1 MKSLSRILIIVFS
14 FIIAGHAT
22 GHPATGKPHLTK
34 THNWHLAATDPI
46 DLGYS
51 KANNPQDDVL
61 LFLAE
66 ENFSIDKYLSF
77 SFTFLRTAY
86 PDYRLQQQIVQ
97 PDKEQINRSA
107 LITGKLPIYLL
118 HHTLLIPFV

>member
-14 FIIAGHAT
+14 FIIAGHTA
-22 GHPATGKPHLTK
+22 GHTAAGKPHLTK
-34 THNWHLAATDPI
+34 MHNWHCAATDPI
-46 DLGYS
+46 DPGYS

-66 ENFSIDKYLSF
+66 EDFSIDKYLSF
-77 SFTFLRTAY
+77 SFTFLNTAY
-86 PDYRLQQQIVQ
+86 PDYQLQRRMIQ

-118 HHTLLIPFV
+118 HHTLLIPFT